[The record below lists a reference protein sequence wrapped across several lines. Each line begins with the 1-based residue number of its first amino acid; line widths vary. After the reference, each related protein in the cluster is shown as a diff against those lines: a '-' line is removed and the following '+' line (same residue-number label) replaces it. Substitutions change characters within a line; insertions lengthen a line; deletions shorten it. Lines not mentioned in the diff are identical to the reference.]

1 MVLKKCLK
9 QKNKLMRKT
18 SVFFLV
24 PYPKDKAPS
33 QRFRFEQYFKVLDQ
47 NNVKFIVR
55 AFYSPKTWVILHLE
69 GHVPRKIYRI
79 LFSFFVRWIHV
90 FHALLYDVVFIHREV
105 APIGPPFF
113 EFILAKV
120 FRKKIIYDFDDAIW
134 LPNYSEAN
142 TNYHKYKNYKK
153 VDKIIKWATV
163 ISAGNDYLADYAKI
177 NNTNVVVNPTTIDT
191 ETYHNPS
198 LHKVQPSDKLVI
210 GWTGTHTTC
219 KYLEFLVPVLEKL
232 KNEFDFE
239 FCVISNQ
246 APDFEIPNVNFI
258 KWNKS
263 TEVQDLMRFNIGVMP
278 LHNDK
283 WAKGKCGFKALQY
296 LSLGIPA
303 IVSPIGVNVNI
314 VDEGKNGFLCETA
327 DQWYN
332 ALYYLMS
339 DQNHRDEMKKAAI
352 QKVYDEFS
360 VKSNQKKFLSLIL
373 KKWN

>member
-1 MVLKKCLK
+1 MK
-9 QKNKLMRKT
+9 QKNKLMGNK

-47 NNVKFIVR
+47 NNIKYKVR

-69 GHVPRKIYRI
+69 GHVFRKIYRI
-79 LFSFFVRWIHV
+79 LFSFVARFIHILQ
-90 FHALLYDVVFIHREV
+90 ALFYDVIFIHREV
-105 APIGPPFF
+105 APIGPPIF

-120 FRKKIIYDFDDAIW
+120 FRKKIVYDFDDAIW

-153 VDKIIKWATV
+153 VDEIMQWATV
-163 ISAGNDYLADYAKI
+163 VSAGNDYLADYAKRY
-177 NNTNVVVNPTTIDT
+177 NPNVIVNPTTIDT
-191 ETYHNPS
+191 ENYHNP
-198 LHKVQPSDKLVI
+198 LLYKVQRTDKLVI

-219 KYLEFLVPVLEKL
+219 KYLEFLVPVLDRL
-232 KNEFDFE
+232 KEEFDFE

-246 APDFEIPNVNFI
+246 APDFEIPNINFI
-258 KWNKS
+258 KWDKS
-263 TEVQDLMRFNIGVMP
+263 TEIQDLMRFDIGVMP
-278 LHNDK
+278 LYNDK

-314 VDEGKNGFLCETA
+314 VDEGKNGFLCETS
-327 DQWYN
+327 DDWYN
-332 ALYYLMS
+332 ALYYFIS
-339 DQNHRDEMKKAAI
+339 NVGHRDEMKKAAI
-352 QKVYDEFS
+352 QKVENEFS
-360 VKSNQKKFLSLIL
+360 VKSNQSNFLSLIL
-373 KKWN
+373 NKWN